1 MKKFKSAY
9 QTPNYG
15 LTEKANIEGGKDMK
29 VKEIMSCT
37 LCVGFYDG
45 IFRCYEVRHHL
56 HFMSK

>member
-37 LCVGFYDG
+37 LCDGFYDG
-45 IFRCYEVRHHL
+45 IFRYFEVCHHL
-56 HFMSK
+56 H